1 MGYLE
6 AGEYLAYGLSA
17 ETADEWIAM
26 ASALIEGHCKRPS
39 LMTREYVERSRLVAG
54 SRTARLSYGPVSA
67 VTGVRVR
74 YGRARRG
81 ELRGEFGELWLEHV
95 GLVFGLPGSWSP
107 LDLAATDFDSGVGEM
122 TLGYNLLG
130 LDYNEVEVTYNAG
143 FDVVPVGVKVACAQ
157 VVKNAQAMPALNVR
171 SNRMDTLQMEYFSGE
186 LIDASVTSLLRP
198 YVAGKVG

>member
-1 MGYLE
+1 MGYLQ
-6 AGEYLAYGLSA
+6 AGEYASYGLSA

-39 LMTREYVERSRLVAG
+39 LMTTEYVERTRLIAGAHVAH
-54 SRTARLSYGPVSA
+54 LSYGPVSA

-74 YGRARRG
+74 YGRTR
-81 ELRGEFGELWLEHV
+81 RGEFGEQWLSQV
-95 GLVFGLPGSWSP
+95 ALTFGLPGSWSL
-107 LDLAATDFDSGVGEM
+107 LDVSQTDLDAAVGEV
-122 TLGYNLLG
+122 TLGVNLLG

-157 VVKNAQAMPALNVR
+157 IVKNAQAMPALNVK
-171 SNRMDTLQMEYFSGE
+171 SNRMDTLQMEYFSGD
-186 LIDASVTSLLRP
+186 LVDASVRSLLVP